1 MGTTSR
7 FFGVTTG
14 FCISNLVLVVLN
26 RLSVIYANWCQHT
39 AHAKARFT
47 PVGVNIQAATF
58 RLQPLRFGIAERGK
72 FDNVS
77 YTPLAVAISKSELT
91 EYEKFIVF
99 VYNFPANAYK
109 YLR

>member
-26 RLSVIYANWCQHT
+26 RLSAIYANRCQHT

-47 PVGVNIQAATF
+47 PVGVNVQAATF
-58 RLQPLRFGIAERGK
+58 SASTFEIWNSRERK
-72 FDNVS
+72 V
-77 YTPLAVAISKSELT
+77 
-91 EYEKFIVF
+91 
-99 VYNFPANAYK
+99 
-109 YLR
+109 